1 LNLNLSLN
9 LKMITQK
16 TIQDVMNIARVEEVI
31 GDFINLRRRG
41 VNMIGNCP
49 FHDEKTPSFT
59 VSPSKNIYKCFGCG
73 KGGDSVRFIMDHE
86 KISFPESIRF
96 LANRYNITIEETVST
111 TENIE
116 QKLITDSLYIVNEF
130 ARDHFTDTLFNRAEG
145 KNIGLS
151 YFKERGFREATI
163 KKFELGYATEDRD
176 EFTKKAI
183 DKKFNIEHL
192 RSLGLTSKS
201 DLDFFRA
208 RVMFTIH
215 NVSGKVIAF
224 AGRTLS
230 SDKKQPKYINS
241 PESEIYNKRAVLYG
255 LYFAKD
261 AIRKEDECILVEGYT
276 DVITLHQGKIENV
289 VASSG
294 TSLTKEQIGLIKR
307 HTKNIKII
315 YDGDAAGIKAALR
328 GLDLVL
334 ESDMNVKLVLLPDGQ
349 DPDSFLAA
357 QGTEAFQAFLK
368 DNEEDFLFFKT
379 RILLEETSND
389 PIKKSLAIRDIVSSI
404 AKVQETFKRTLY
416 IRQCASMLDLS
427 DEVLNSEVNKVLKEG
442 FKRKQQEDDRQN
454 GSQQP
459 PYALD
464 EEAWLNPKPILST
477 DQVEL
482 VKNDAH
488 QERAVCS
495 ILVNYGD
502 KVYDEQGQIL
512 AQFMVDTLESLMDE
526 FDIELYKKIITVTKE
541 QLKEQNTISGAYY
554 TSHPDEEVRK
564 FAVDAMSSP
573 YIYADWAKKEIT
585 LQTQKMP
592 DENYVRDAT
601 NALKRLQL
609 RKSKRVIRQVQT
621 YLDKATPVER
631 ESEEYMLNL
640 KVLQVL
646 LKERNELA
654 AELGTVTL

>member
-1 LNLNLSLN
+1 
-9 LKMITQK
+9 MITQK

-86 KISFPESIRF
+86 KISYPESIRF
-96 LANRYNITIEETVST
+96 LANRYNITIEETVNT
-111 TENIE
+111 AENIE

-294 TSLTKEQIGLIKR
+294 TSLTKEQINLIKR

-368 DNEEDFLFFKT
+368 ENEEDFLFFKT
-379 RILLEETSND
+379 RILLEETNND

-416 IRQCASMLDLS
+416 TKQCASMLDLS
-427 DEVLNSEVNKVLKEG
+427 EDVLIIEVNKVLKSD
-442 FKRKQQEDDRQN
+442 FKKRQQEGDRQS

-459 PYALD
+459 TFAVD
-464 EEAWLNPKPILST
+464 EEAWLNPKPILTT
-477 DQVEL
+477 DQPEL

-502 KVYDEQGQIL
+502 KIYEEQGQLL
-512 AQFMVDTLESLMDE
+512 AKFMVDTLDSLMDE
-526 FDIELYKKIITVTKE
+526 FDIDLYKKIITETKN
-541 QLKEQNTISGAYY
+541 QLEDQKTISGAYY
-554 TSHPDEEVRK
+554 ISHPDEEVRK
-564 FAVDAMSSP
+564 FAVDVMSSP

-601 NALKRLQL
+601 NAIKRLQL
-609 RKSKRVIRQVQT
+609 RKAKRVIRQVQT
-621 YLDKATPVER
+621 YLDKATPEER
-631 ESEEYMLNL
+631 ESEEYMINL
-640 KVLQVL
+640 KVMQVL

>member
-1 LNLNLSLN
+1 
-9 LKMITQK
+9 MITQK

>member
-1 LNLNLSLN
+1 
-9 LKMITQK
+9 
-16 TIQDVMNIARVEEVI
+16 MNIARVEEVI

-96 LANRYNITIEETVST
+96 LANRYNITIEETVSS

-294 TSLTKEQIGLIKR
+294 TSLTKEQINLIKR

-334 ESDMNVKLVLLPDGQ
+334 ESDMNVKLVLLPNGQ

-368 DNEEDFLFFKT
+368 ENEEDFLFFKT

-416 IRQCASMLDLS
+416 IRQCAGMLDLS
-427 DEVLNSEVNKVLKEG
+427 EEVLNSEVNKVLKEG

-459 PYALD
+459 SYALD
-464 EEAWLNPKPILST
+464 EEAWLNPKPTLST

-495 ILVNYGD
+495 IIVNYGD

-564 FAVDAMSSP
+564 FAVDVMSSP

-621 YLDKATPVER
+621 YLDKANAVER

>member
-1 LNLNLSLN
+1 
-9 LKMITQK
+9 MITQK

-96 LANRYNITIEETVST
+96 LANRYNITIEETVSS

-294 TSLTKEQIGLIKR
+294 TSLTKEQINLIKR

-416 IRQCASMLDLS
+416 IRQCAGMLDLS
-427 DEVLNSEVNKVLKEG
+427 EEVLNSEVNKVLKEG

-459 PYALD
+459 SYALD

-502 KVYDEQGQIL
+502 KTYDEQGQLL
-512 AQFMVDTLESLMDE
+512 AQFMVDTLDSLMDE
-526 FDIELYKKIITVTKE
+526 FDIDLYKKIITVTKE
-541 QLKEQNTISGAYY
+541 QLKEQNTINGAYY

-621 YLDKATPVER
+621 YLAKATPVER

>member
-1 LNLNLSLN
+1 
-9 LKMITQK
+9 MITQK

-416 IRQCASMLDLS
+416 IRQCAGMLDLS
-427 DEVLNSEVNKVLKEG
+427 EEVLNSEVNKVLKEG

-459 PYALD
+459 PNAID

-512 AQFMVDTLESLMDE
+512 AQFMVDTLDSLMDE

-621 YLDKATPVER
+621 YLDKANAVEK

>member
-1 LNLNLSLN
+1 
-9 LKMITQK
+9 MITQK

-130 ARDHFTDTLFNRAEG
+130 ARDHFTDTLFNRSEG
-145 KNIGLS
+145 RNIGLS
-151 YFKERGFREATI
+151 YFKERGYRESTI
-163 KKFELGYATEDRD
+163 KKFELGYATEERD

-192 RSLGLTSKS
+192 RALGLTSKS

-294 TSLTKEQIGLIKR
+294 TSLTKEQISLIKR

-357 QGTEAFQAFLK
+357 QGTEAFSAYLK
-368 DNEEDFLFFKT
+368 ENEEDFLFFKT
-379 RILLEETSND
+379 RILLEETGND
-389 PIKKSLAIRDIVSSI
+389 PIKKSLVIRDIVSSI

-416 IRQCASMLDLS
+416 VRQCAGMLDLS
-427 DEVLNSEVNKVLKEG
+427 EDILNSEVNKVLKED
-442 FKRKQQEDDRQN
+442 FKRKKQEGDRQS
-454 GSQQP
+454 GFQQP
-459 PYALD
+459 PSVID
-464 EEAWLNPKPILST
+464 EEAWLNPKPILNV
-477 DQVEL
+477 DQPEL
-482 VKNDAH
+482 VRNDAH
-488 QERAVCS
+488 QERAVCA
-495 ILVNYGD
+495 ILINYGD
-502 KVYDEQGQIL
+502 KPYDEQGLLL

-526 FDIELYKKIITVTKE
+526 FDIALYKKIITETKNHLE
-541 QLKEQNTISGAYY
+541 KQIGISGGYY
-554 TSHPDEEVRK
+554 TAHPDEDVRK

-573 YIYADWAKKEIT
+573 YTYADWAKKEIT

-592 DENYVRDAT
+592 DENYVRDAI
-601 NALKRLQL
+601 NAIKRLQL
-609 RKSKRVIRQVQT
+609 RKSKRVIKQVQT
-621 YLDKATPVER
+621 YLEKATTEER
-631 ESEEYMLNL
+631 ESEEYMINL

>member
-1 LNLNLSLN
+1 
-9 LKMITQK
+9 MITQK

-86 KISFPESIRF
+86 KISFPESILF

-416 IRQCASMLDLS
+416 IRQCAGMLDLS
-427 DEVLNSEVNKVLKEG
+427 EEVLNSEVNKVLKEG

-477 DQVEL
+477 DTVEL

-495 ILVNYGD
+495 ILINYGD
-502 KVYDEQGQIL
+502 KIYEEQGQLL
-512 AQFMVDTLESLMDE
+512 AQFMVDTLDSLMDE
-526 FDIELYKKIITVTKE
+526 FDIELYKKIITVTKQ
-541 QLKEQNTISGAYY
+541 QLKDQNTISGAYY

-621 YLDKATPVER
+621 YLDKANAVEK

>member
-1 LNLNLSLN
+1 
-9 LKMITQK
+9 MITQK

-96 LANRYNITIEETVST
+96 LANRYNITIEETVNT

-176 EFTKKAI
+176 EFTKRAI

-294 TSLTKEQIGLIKR
+294 TSLTKEQINLIKR

-416 IRQCASMLDLS
+416 IRQCAGMLDLS
-427 DEVLNSEVNKVLKEG
+427 EEVLNSEVNKVLKEG

-464 EEAWLNPKPILST
+464 EEAWLNPKPTLST

-502 KVYDEQGQIL
+502 KVYDEQGQFL

>member
-1 LNLNLSLN
+1 
-9 LKMITQK
+9 MITQK

-96 LANRYNITIEETVST
+96 LANRYNITIEETVSSA
-111 TENIE
+111 ENIE

-201 DLDFFRA
+201 DLDFFRS

-368 DNEEDFLFFKT
+368 ENEEDFLFFKT

-416 IRQCASMLDLS
+416 IRQCAGMLDLS
-427 DEVLNSEVNKVLKEG
+427 EEVLNSEVNKVLKEG

-464 EEAWLNPKPILST
+464 EEAWLNPKLTLST

-502 KVYDEQGQIL
+502 KVYDEQGQLL

-621 YLDKATPVER
+621 YLDKANAVER

>member
-1 LNLNLSLN
+1 
-9 LKMITQK
+9 MITQK

-96 LANRYNITIEETVST
+96 LANRYNITIEETVSSA
-111 TENIE
+111 ENIE

-163 KKFELGYATEDRD
+163 KKFELGYAKEDRD

-294 TSLTKEQIGLIKR
+294 TSLTKEQINLIKR

-416 IRQCASMLDLS
+416 IRQCAGMLDLS
-427 DEVLNSEVNKVLKEG
+427 EEVLNSEVNKVLKEG

-464 EEAWLNPKPILST
+464 EEAWLNPKPTLST

-502 KVYDEQGQIL
+502 KIYDEQGQLL

-541 QLKEQNTISGAYY
+541 QLKEQNTINGAYY

-573 YIYADWAKKEIT
+573 YIFADWAKKEIT

-609 RKSKRVIRQVQT
+609 RKSKRVIRQMQT
-621 YLDKATPVER
+621 YLDKANAVEK
-631 ESEEYMLNL
+631 ESEEYILNL
-640 KVLQVL
+640 KVLQEL
-646 LKERNELA
+646 LKQRNELA

>member
-1 LNLNLSLN
+1 
-9 LKMITQK
+9 MITQK

-255 LYFAKD
+255 LY
-261 AIRKEDECILVEGYT
+261 
-276 DVITLHQGKIENV
+276 
-289 VASSG
+289 
-294 TSLTKEQIGLIKR
+294 
-307 HTKNIKII
+307 
-315 YDGDAAGIKAALR
+315 
-328 GLDLVL
+328 
-334 ESDMNVKLVLLPDGQ
+334 
-349 DPDSFLAA
+349 
-357 QGTEAFQAFLK
+357 
-368 DNEEDFLFFKT
+368 
-379 RILLEETSND
+379 
-389 PIKKSLAIRDIVSSI
+389 
-404 AKVQETFKRTLY
+404 
-416 IRQCASMLDLS
+416 
-427 DEVLNSEVNKVLKEG
+427 
-442 FKRKQQEDDRQN
+442 
-454 GSQQP
+454 
-459 PYALD
+459 
-464 EEAWLNPKPILST
+464 
-477 DQVEL
+477 
-482 VKNDAH
+482 
-488 QERAVCS
+488 
-495 ILVNYGD
+495 
-502 KVYDEQGQIL
+502 
-512 AQFMVDTLESLMDE
+512 
-526 FDIELYKKIITVTKE
+526 
-541 QLKEQNTISGAYY
+541 
-554 TSHPDEEVRK
+554 
-564 FAVDAMSSP
+564 
-573 YIYADWAKKEIT
+573 
-585 LQTQKMP
+585 
-592 DENYVRDAT
+592 
-601 NALKRLQL
+601 
-609 RKSKRVIRQVQT
+609 
-621 YLDKATPVER
+621 
-631 ESEEYMLNL
+631 
-640 KVLQVL
+640 
-646 LKERNELA
+646 
-654 AELGTVTL
+654 